1 MAWGVSYP
9 GVVYT
14 IYGLVPSRT
23 SQEVRLVTL
32 ELFLEFWVLAQSA
45 CAKSHMTSGRV
56 HVLFIEFP
64 TAHAQ
69 SSYKI

>member
-1 MAWGVSYP
+1 MIGPCNGHSVVSFP
-9 GVVYT
+9 AA
-14 IYGLVPSRT
+14 PST

-32 ELFLEFWVLAQSA
+32 EGPGPVQSA